1 METKATR
8 SLVGSIAASVLA
20 FGMLSQTASADT
32 VLRASHQFPGGK
44 GDPRDEMVQIIARE
58 AKAANVGLEVQVY
71 PGASLFKPNDQWNA
85 MVNGQ
90 LDISSFPLDYA
101 SGKVRAFGATLMPGL
116 VRNHERAARL
126 ANSPFMKEIRAKIEN
141 AGVIVL
147 ADAWLAGAVAS
158 KKGCIRKPD
167 DIKGLKIRSAGP
179 TFAAMWQA
187 AGASI
192 VSIPSNEVYNA
203 LQTGVADATDTSSGS
218 FVSFRLY
225 EQVKC
230 ITAPGENA
238 LWFMYEPVL
247 MSKKSFERL
256 TKEQQEVLR
265 KAGKKAE
272 EYFAKESKG
281 LDEAMIKS
289 FKDNK
294 VEVVTM
300 TPEEYQAWIAIAQ
313 KSSYAEFAK
322 EVPDGKKLIDEAL
335 AVK

>member
-1 METKATR
+1 MTNFKRTSILAVFAAAL
-8 SLVGSIAASVLA
+8 SGSALAAPTTLK
-20 FGMLSQTASADT
+20 
-32 VLRASHQFPGGK
+32 ASHQFPGGR
-44 GDPRDEMVQIIARE
+44 GDVRDEMVQIIARE
-58 AKAANVGLEVQVY
+58 AKAANVELEIQVY
-71 PGASLFKPNDQWNA
+71 PGASLFKPNEQWNA
-85 MVNGQ
+85 LVNGQ

-116 VRNHERAARL
+116 VRNHGRAQRI
-126 ANSPFMKEIRAKIEN
+126 NDSKFMKDIKAKIEK

-147 ADAWLAGAVAS
+147 SDAWLAGAVAS
-158 KKGCIRKPD
+158 KKGCIRTPAD
-167 DIKGLKIRSAGP
+167 MKGLKIRSAGP

-203 LQTGVADATDTSSGS
+203 LQTGVADATDTSAGS

-247 MSKKSFERL
+247 ISKKSFDRL
-256 TKEQQEVLR
+256 NKKQQDVLL

-272 EYFAKESKG
+272 DYFSKETKG
-281 LDEAMIKS
+281 LDEAMVKT
-289 FKDNK
+289 FKEHK

-300 TPEEYQAWIAIAQ
+300 TPAEYDAWLKVARG
-313 KSSYAEFAK
+313 SSYAEFAK
-322 EVPDGKKLIDEAL
+322 EVPDGKQLIDAAL
-335 AVK
+335 SVK